1 LKVVRGTL
9 PGPGLFLLICCWLS
23 QSVTAASCPPAGF
36 DRPALEALRTA
47 KFEIAERARRQA
59 LAEALL
65 PCLAHADPVLR
76 DGVAFEAYSTWMR
89 GDLLDTST
97 RSRLLEQLIPMLGS
111 RPADP
116 GGFRQPFA
124 ALVLS
129 EVARTD
135 RLAAWMTTGQRAR
148 LIDETILYLT
158 SLRDYRGFV
167 AREGFRHGV
176 AHSADLVT
184 QLVLN
189 PAVDRAA
196 LDRLLAAVASQVTPA
211 GEHSY
216 IDGESERLARA
227 VLYAAQ
233 RGLHSADEWQAW
245 LLNVS
250 SPAPLPDW
258 AAAFQSR
265 AGLAK
270 RHNLYGFLFA
280 LYVNVRESGDP
291 KMQVLLPGLQAVF
304 KTL

>member
-1 LKVVRGTL
+1 MIRAL
-9 PGPGLFLLICCWLS
+9 PGVGWLLVVGALS
-23 QSVTAASCPPAGF
+23 QPTVAKDCPPAGY
-36 DRPALEALRTA
+36 DRAALEALRDA
-47 KFEIAERARRQA
+47 KFELADATKRQA
-59 LAEALL
+59 LAVALL
-65 PCLAHADPVLR
+65 PCLAAADPVLR
-76 DGVAFEAYSTWMR
+76 DGVAFEAYSSWMR
-89 GDLLDTST
+89 ADLLDTKT
-97 RSRLLEQLIPMLGS
+97 RTHLLEQLIPMLDS
-111 RPADP
+111 EPADP

-135 RLAAWMTTGQRAR
+135 RLAAWMTAEQRAR
-148 LIDETILYLT
+148 LIDGAVRYLT
-158 SLRDYRGFV
+158 NLRDYRGFD
-167 AREGFRHGV
+167 ARDGWRHGV

-189 PAVDRAA
+189 PAVDRAGV
-196 LDRLLAAVASQVTPA
+196 DRLLAAVASQITPP
-211 GEHSY
+211 GEQAY
-216 IDGESERLARA
+216 VDGESERLARP

-233 RGLHSADEWQAW
+233 RGLYSADEWQKW
-245 LLNVS
+245 LQGVA

-270 RHNLYGFLFA
+270 RHNLNGFLFA

-291 KMQVLLPGLQAVF
+291 KMQDLLPGLQAVF